1 MNRKQKRRLRK
12 HGNKENYLRNR
23 RHWCPVGPPVVMD
36 DPTEAHAKSLLME
49 WLGPRVVLDEVAKE
63 MASHQ
68 AKSMETQLYDFMAK
82 IAGPVADVSHGELW
96 RHLIHGALTGNPA
109 PPLRI
114 DPA

>member
-63 MASHQ
+63 MANHQ
-68 AKSMETQLYDFMAK
+68 AKNMETQLYDFMAK
-82 IAGPVADVSHGELW
+82 LAGPIADAPYEAVW
-96 RHLIHGALTGNPA
+96 RHLVHGAVVNNPA
-109 PPLRI
+109 MPLRVA
-114 DPA
+114 DA